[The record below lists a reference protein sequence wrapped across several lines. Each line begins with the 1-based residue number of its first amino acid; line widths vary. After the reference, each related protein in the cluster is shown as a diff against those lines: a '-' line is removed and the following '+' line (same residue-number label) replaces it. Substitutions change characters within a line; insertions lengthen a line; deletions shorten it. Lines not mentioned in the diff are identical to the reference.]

1 MSLAGVA
8 DEGEK
13 GAGRAPPPP
22 QAAQMAGAQMA
33 GANGRGVGAQ
43 LGECSR
49 SSHLSLRLKC

>member
-1 MSLAGVA
+1 MRVRRGPA
-8 DEGEK
+8 EP
-13 GAGRAPPPP
+13 PPPP